1 LAVLLM
7 SLVLIW
13 RHQSN
18 IVNLMAG
25 KEARIGEKSSSDL

>member
-7 SLVLIW
+7 SLVLVW

-18 IVNLMAG
+18 IVNLLEG
-25 KEARIGEKSSSDL
+25 KEGRIGEKSSTNL